1 MSVVQEIM
9 GRTGLLP
16 VFLAAVMAFSGC
28 STEGESGS
36 KLESTLPKAKLVKTA
51 TVQAQNLE
59 ADVEQV
65 GTLTANLKVK
75 VATESGGVIERL
87 LFERGDRVTEGQVL
101 AEIGT
106 STMRIEVQQAEAAEA
121 VAASQLEKVER
132 GSRPEEIRIAA
143 ATLEQAKATLT
154 EAENNFKRMKELHG
168 YNAISNSDY
177 DSAEKAVETARA
189 SLNSTREQLELAKKG
204 PRTEDKRAARARH
217 EQAQAALAMAKDRY
231 RKSVLRSPCNGI
243 IAFRK
248 VEEGE
253 VLSPGTVVTQVVDLE
268 KMKIRLSLG
277 EKYIPILDRQ
287 KRFSFKVDA
296 IPETTFE
303 CRLSFLSPTAD
314 AVTRSFPLELLIDE
328 PDPRMADGMTV
339 RVRFPLVDQKKSIKI
354 HSSWLAEEN
363 GQIGLFVID
372 DGKAL
377 FKRVTLGSYYEQ
389 KVEILSGLNDHEE
402 VITTP
407 AGLKTGDLVRQ

>member
-9 GRTGLLP
+9 GRIGLLP

-51 TVQAQNLE
+51 TVQAQYLE

-75 VATESGGVIERL
+75 VATETGGTIERL
-87 LFERGDRVTEGQVL
+87 FFERGDRVTKGQIL
-101 AEIGT
+101 AEIST
-106 STMRIEVQQAEAAEA
+106 SSMRIEVQQAEAAEA
-121 VAASQLEKVER
+121 VAASQLEKMER

-143 ATLEQAKATLT
+143 ATLEQAKAALT
-154 EAENNFKRMKELHG
+154 EAENNFKRIKELHW

-177 DSAEKAVETARA
+177 DSAETAVETARA
-189 SLNSTREQLELAKKG
+189 SLNSAREQLELAKKG

-268 KMKIRLSLG
+268 KIKIRLSLG

-314 AVTRSFPLELLIDE
+314 PVTRSFPLELVIDE

-407 AGLKTGDLVRQ
+407 AGLKTGDVVRQ